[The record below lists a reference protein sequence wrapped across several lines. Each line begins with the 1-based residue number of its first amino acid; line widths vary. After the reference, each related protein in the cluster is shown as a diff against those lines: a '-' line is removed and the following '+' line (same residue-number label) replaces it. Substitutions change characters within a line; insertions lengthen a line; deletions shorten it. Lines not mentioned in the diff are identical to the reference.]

1 MKKLIATILL
11 LILIF
16 GTATAECTLYPRFGN
31 VVDIEYDSDF
41 VTVDDGLG
49 NLWDF
54 YGVDYFMYGDLVI
67 MIMTDSGTPNWI
79 YDDMVENAYKCSEED
94 AEKIIQEY
102 KNFFQKLF

>member
-11 LILIF
+11 ALLIC
-16 GTATAECTLYPRFGN
+16 GTATAEQNLYPRFGN

-54 YGVDYFMYGDLVI
+54 YGVDFFMYGDLVI
-67 MIMTDSGTPNWI
+67 MIMTDNGTPNWI
-79 YDDMVENAYKCSEED
+79 YDDRVENAYKCSEED
-94 AEKIIQEY
+94 AQTIIQEY
-102 KNFFQKLF
+102 KNYFQKLF